1 MALAMTK
8 YRLDSDSRKFAGTCL
23 LGCLSNMA
31 RRDSRRSYNSM
42 VEAISAAPWRMLGSH
57 RGRHNSTTDWRND
70 RKGDRAAGCLWL
82 SLVASFLL
90 AISASLPAQAQ
101 IPAKTGPSGLPLPR
115 YVSLKSDRVNLR
127 QGPGTDYPT
136 AWVYRRAGLPL
147 EVTEEYET
155 WRKVRD
161 AEGTTG
167 WILSSLLSGRR
178 TALVLPWELK
188 PGEPRPQLPL
198 LRSNSER
205 SEPVAMI
212 EAGVI
217 ADIQSCDGAWCYV
230 AIDSYKGYL
239 EQAKLWGVYENE
251 SVK

>member
-1 MALAMTK
+1 MLKAFWRRLQRPVALCQGALRAGKAGTDPGWRAGGWPALA
-8 YRLDSDSRKFAGTCL
+8 
-23 LGCLSNMA
+23 
-31 RRDSRRSYNSM
+31 
-42 VEAISAAPWRMLGSH
+42 AALVLVAY
-57 RGRHNSTTDWRND
+57 
-70 RKGDRAAGCLWL
+70 AAGAGLTGGG
-82 SLVASFLL
+82 A
-90 AISASLPAQAQ
+90 AAAQ
-101 IPAKTGPSGLPLPR
+101 IAQQAGPSGLPLPR

-147 EVTEEYET
+147 EVVEEYEA

-188 PGEPRPQLPL
+188 PDAPRPQVA
-198 LRSNSER
+198 LRRGDSASAA
-205 SEPVAMI
+205 PVAMI

-217 ADIQSCDGAWCYV
+217 ADIQSCDGEWCYV
-230 AIDSYKGYL
+230 SIESYRGYL
-239 EQAKLWGVYENE
+239 EQAKLWGVYQRER
-251 SVK
+251 VK

>member
-1 MALAMTK
+1 MA
-8 YRLDSDSRKFAGTCL
+8 G
-23 LGCLSNMA
+23 
-31 RRDSRRSYNSM
+31 
-42 VEAISAAPWRMLGSH
+42 AIAAAPRRVLAAH
-57 RGRHNSTTDWRND
+57 RQRRKLKAIRRED
-70 RKGDRAAGCLWL
+70 RGADRAHRA
-82 SLVASFLL
+82 FLL
-90 AISASLPAQAQ
+90 LLVVSASLFVLASVTAEAQTSS
-101 IPAKTGPSGLPLPR
+101 KVGPSGLPLPR

-147 EVTEEYET
+147 EVVEEYEA

-188 PGEPRPQLPL
+188 PGAPRPQVPL
-198 LRSNSER
+198 LNSDSTRSR
-205 SEPVAMI
+205 PIAMI

-217 ADIQSCDGAWCYV
+217 ADVQSCDGEWCYV
-230 AIDSYKGYL
+230 AIDSFKGYL
-239 EQAKLWGVYENE
+239 EQAKLWGVYARET
-251 SVK
+251 VK